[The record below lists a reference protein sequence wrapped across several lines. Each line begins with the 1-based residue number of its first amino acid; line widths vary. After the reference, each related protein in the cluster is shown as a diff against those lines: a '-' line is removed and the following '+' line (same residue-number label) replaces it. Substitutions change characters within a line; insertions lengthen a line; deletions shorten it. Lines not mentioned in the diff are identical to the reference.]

1 MYQSVD
7 TNIFYNLQLC
17 ISLLV
22 VMSVSVIFA
31 VSLLWNDM
39 STFIADS
46 STASETQYSIM
57 QFLSLDMTGKVC

>member
-1 MYQSVD
+1 MYQFVD
-7 TNIFYNLQLC
+7 TKIFCNS

-46 STASETQYSIM
+46 STASETQYSLM
-57 QFLSLDMTGKVC
+57 QFLFLDMTGKVC

>member
-17 ISLLV
+17 ISLHV

-46 STASETQYSIM
+46 STASETQYSLM

>member
-1 MYQSVD
+1 MYQFVD
-7 TNIFYNLQLC
+7 TKIFCNS

-46 STASETQYSIM
+46 STESETQYSLM

>member
-1 MYQSVD
+1 MYQFVD
-7 TNIFYNLQLC
+7 TKIFCNS

-46 STASETQYSIM
+46 STASETQYSLM
-57 QFLSLDMTGKVC
+57 QFLSLDMTGKVY